1 MNTTASYASY
11 KHALVYS
18 IEEKEYNRLKKLVV
32 ETINNSYC
40 KKTRED
46 EDEEPIWFF
55 SEKEHSRFQ
64 MQSTNC
70 ILCGNYIKIGWGCKN
85 VDPERK
91 IKYIYCNDLKHQHTT
106 NKLVNL
112 IWVKQLLKLYYV
124 EKENRFLYYAAL
136 ECVLCLKPELHT
148 LAGRF
153 REYIGIPHQM
163 W

>member
-18 IEEKEYNRLKKLVV
+18 IEKEESKESKKLVV
-32 ETINNSYC
+32 ETINNSTSR
-40 KKTRED
+40 KTRED
-46 EDEEPIWFF
+46 DEWPTWVF
-55 SEKEHSRFQ
+55 SEKGCQ

-70 ILCGNYIKIGWGCKN
+70 ILCGNYIEIGWKCKN
-85 VDPERK
+85 DDPERK

-124 EKENRFLYYAAL
+124 EKRNHFLYYAAL
-136 ECVLCLKPELHT
+136 ECVLYLKPELDT
-148 LAGRF
+148 FAYAF
-153 REYIGIPHQM
+153 REYIGIPHNV